1 MPVLLLHRRLR
12 GQKQLASSAEV
23 IRSGCSYC
31 HRQADFILL
40 PRFTQNSKRRRRSQ
54 IPAQGWSVRQ
64 PWGDTDN
71 NPSTLKAFAKDR
83 AFANTFSVEELY
95 FLLTQGCSNPWAQI
109 CELRWSFTSGESLYR
124 RTATVTSTQLQ
135 FMWETDQR

>member
-1 MPVLLLHRRLR
+1 VRN
-12 GQKQLASSAEV
+12 
-23 IRSGCSYC
+23 YC

-40 PRFTQNSKRRRRSQ
+40 PRFTPNSKRRRRSQ

-64 PWGDTDN
+64 PWGNTDN

-95 FLLTQGCSNPWAQI
+95 FLLTQGCSNPGLKFANSVGVLLQESRCIVEPPQSQAQ
-109 CELRWSFTSGESLYR
+109 SSSLCG
-124 RTATVTSTQLQ
+124 TPINVEVVTLPVYVVAVERPAPTYL
-135 FMWETDQR
+135 